1 MSDIKLYKGDC
12 LLNLENIKDNSIDL
26 IVTDPPYLI
35 DTVGGQGSVNSILK
49 LDKSLNDLKKNQDI
63 TMGYDIES
71 FADIVNRI
79 QGGNINAYFWCNKAQ
94 IPDYFKVYVDKLKCK
109 FDILCWHKDNA
120 LPTYSNKYL
129 SDTEYCLFFHKGKGH
144 TFPQTYEDAKTYW
157 VEPINHIDKKL
168 YGHPTIK
175 PLHMIE
181 QLVRNSSKE
190 GDTILDTFMGSGT
203 TGVACVNTNRNFIG
217 MELNEEYYNIATDR
231 INEAQNKGKN
241 KLF

>member
-1 MSDIKLYKGDC
+1 MSNVKLYKGDC
-12 LLNLENIKDNSIDL
+12 LVNLENIKDNSIDL

-63 TMGYDIES
+63 TNGYDIET

-144 TFPQTYEDAKTYW
+144 TFPQCYDDAKTYW

-190 GDTILDTFMGSGT
+190 GDTVLDTFMGSGT
-203 TGVACVNTNRNFIG
+203 TGVAAVNTNRNFIG
-217 MELNEEYYNIATDR
+217 MELNDEYYNIATDR
-231 INEAQNKGKN
+231 INEAQNKQKE